1 MAQFTTM
8 HGPGLEMEP
17 IQRNGQSWKGIG
29 RVSLS
34 QVLGH
39 LQRAI
44 INFDL
49 FGLANGTLMNLD
61 LLISIF
67 HQPTQ
72 NNIHRRYD
80 HMKTTMPMRVRIS
93 RFLEER
99 YVHRAQPHYFPE
111 LALFG
116 LTVII
121 AVWPM
126 ISLASAMETV
136 R

>member
-1 MAQFTTM
+1 MI
-8 HGPGLEMEP
+8 PGNDPSSNTIE
-17 IQRNGQSWKGIG
+17 
-29 RVSLS
+29 RVGLG

-39 LQRAI
+39 LQRAMV
-44 INFDL
+44 NFDL
-49 FGLANGTLMNLD
+49 FGLANGALMNLD

-67 HQPTQ
+67 HQPRQ
-72 NNIHRRYD
+72 KNIPRRYD

-116 LTVII
+116 II
-121 AVWPM
+121 VSLALWPM
-126 ISLASAMETV
+126 MSLASAMEV
-136 R
+136 LK

>member
-1 MAQFTTM
+1 M

-17 IQRNGQSWKGIG
+17 IQPNDESSKRIG

-39 LQRAI
+39 LRYAVT
-44 INFDL
+44 NFDVL
-49 FGLANGTLMNLD
+49 GLTNGALMNLG

-67 HQPTQ
+67 HQPRQ
-72 NNIHRRYD
+72 NNKHRRYD

-126 ISLASAMETV
+126 VSLASAMEAV